1 MNQQQVEEIV
11 AKQNQQWEQRLAAE
25 RAQMQKE
32 MADTVAAQIEASQTR
47 AMLAEQEA
55 RFAREEQIRA
65 TQLLQ
70 AAVTNMGGT
79 RPASSSATDEMVEL
93 RSVIDV
99 KMLDR
104 LESFDGQDAHW
115 ENWLTGFEALTGLIG
130 LNTVMVVAS
139 QPGITAQECLL
150 NALGGDDVRLKA
162 KALWY
167 LLTQACRGKARNLVK
182 KSEKFNGVHA
192 WKILFD
198 EYRPRMAGRFNA
210 MLMGL
215 FSPDWNNGSPF
226 LDSLAAWDVE

>member
-1 MNQQQVEEIV
+1 M
-11 AKQNQQWEQRLAAE
+11 
-25 RAQMQKE
+25 
-32 MADTVAAQIEASQTR
+32 
-47 AMLAEQEA
+47 
-55 RFAREEQIRA
+55 
-65 TQLLQ
+65 
-70 AAVTNMGGT
+70 
-79 RPASSSATDEMVEL
+79 
-93 RSVIDV
+93 
-99 KMLDR
+99 
-104 LESFDGQDAHW
+104 
-115 ENWLTGFEALTGLIG
+115 TGFEASTGLIG
-130 LNTVMVVAS
+130 LNTVMDVAS

-215 FSPDWNNGSPF
+215 LSPDWNNGSPF
-226 LDSLAAWDVE
+226 LDSLAAWDVECLEYTTQSGQQLTDATKIAGRYVTLPRSSKMGSKDGVVADG

>member
-1 MNQQQVEEIV
+1 M

-25 RAQMQKE
+25 RAQMQQQVAE
-32 MADTVAAQIEASQTR
+32 TVAAQIEASQTR

-55 RFAREEQIRA
+55 RFARDEQVRA

-70 AAVTNMGGT
+70 AAVTNMGT
-79 RPASSSATDEMVEL
+79 SRPVSSATDEMVEL

-130 LNTVMVVAS
+130 LNTVMDVAS

-167 LLTQACRGKARNLVK
+167 LLTQACRGKSQKL
-182 KSEKFNGVHA
+182 SEEV
-192 WKILFD
+192 
-198 EYRPRMAGRFNA
+198 
-210 MLMGL
+210 
-215 FSPDWNNGSPF
+215 
-226 LDSLAAWDVE
+226 